1 MKNEFSEIVEL
12 EKVRKKFEEVA
23 DKYLKSCTDLYTQMY
38 SGEEFKIL
46 DSYVKFDTCE
56 VCIEFTWMGVRTEAI
71 LQLQQY
77 DEESGQMDWISAS
90 RTLDY
95 ITTFDDEED

>member
-1 MKNEFSEIVEL
+1 MKNELSEIVEL

-23 DKYLKSCTDLYTQMY
+23 DKYLKSWTDLYTQMY

-56 VCIEFTWMGVRTEAI
+56 ACVEFTWMGVRTEAI

-77 DEESGQMDWISAS
+77 DEKSGRMDWIASS

-95 ITTFDDEED
+95 ITTFDDEDD

>member
-23 DKYLKSCTDLYTQMY
+23 DKYLKSWTDLYTQMY

-56 VCIEFTWMGVRTEAI
+56 ACVEFTWMGVRTEAI

-77 DEESGQMDWISAS
+77 DEESGRMDWITVS

-95 ITTFDDEED
+95 ITTFDDDDD

>member
-1 MKNEFSEIVEL
+1 MENELSEIVEL

-23 DKYLKSCTDLYTQMY
+23 DKYLKSWTDLYTQMY

-56 VCIEFTWMGVRTEAI
+56 ACVECTWMGVRTEAI

-77 DEESGQMDWISAS
+77 DEKSGRMDWIAAS

-95 ITTFDDEED
+95 ITTFDDED